1 MKTYKPVRI
10 VFAAI
15 MLITSQLAC
24 QTLLPVPATATASI
38 QMVTPTAANPT
49 AAVATSAAPEFSD
62 DEIKK
67 GIQQSLDIYAEALT
81 HNKPEMLEQI
91 VDQENKPFRRIVSS
105 RFDEFQSSYL
115 GGQVDFQFSLIDI
128 TRRDFGFIIG
138 RFSTNS
144 GLEAQWPF
152 RYLNGT
158 WVISEPP
165 VEQLG
170 QPITTETEYFTFT
183 SYPWAA
189 DVNPSIIALMETA
202 RGNVEKV
209 LGKVPVEKANVEIMP
224 IYGLDPFSTMNAIAS
239 YSQGTTSTENR
250 IEIYTPNSFS
260 YSFYDPSLGW
270 DGELEQTLTHE
281 YTHMTH
287 ARSFGGAG
295 KLADWMS
302 EGLAE
307 YVAGAADDNSY
318 WACDAM
324 ASGTFIPI
332 LDETKDIYKQDL
344 MHMYGLE
351 ANFGL
356 SYDFATSLV
365 AFTVEEYGGL
375 DGFWKLA
382 NTFDKTSDFK
392 EAVQESFGISY
403 DEYNT
408 QWQAWLGTKC

>member
-1 MKTYKPVRI
+1 MNKSAGPI
-10 VFAAI
+10 LAAI
-15 MLITSQLAC
+15 MLIASQLAC
-24 QTLLPVPATATASI
+24 QTLFPRPATATATLGV
-38 QMVTPTAANPT
+38 VTPNAVIPT
-49 AAVATSAAPEFSD
+49 VAVAATPEFSD
-62 DEIKK
+62 DEIKT
-67 GIQQSLDIYAEALT
+67 GIQQSLDTYSEALT
-81 HNKPEMLEQI
+81 HNKPELLEQI
-91 VDQENKPFRRIVSS
+91 VDQENKPFRRIVRS
-105 RFDEFQSSYL
+105 RFDEFQGSYL
-115 GGQVDFQFSLIDI
+115 GGQIEFEFSVIDI
-128 TRRDFGFIIG
+128 TRRDFGFVIAH
-138 RFSTNS
+138 FTTDS

-158 WVISEPP
+158 WVISEPS

-170 QPITTETEYFTFT
+170 QPITTETEHFTFT
-183 SYPWAA
+183 SYPWAE
-189 DVNPSIIALMETA
+189 DVNPLIIELMETA

-209 LGKVPVEKANVEIMP
+209 LGKVPDEKANVEIMP

-239 YSQGTTSTENR
+239 YSAGGAPSEDK

-260 YSFYDPSLGW
+260 YSYYDPSLGW
-270 DGELEQTLTHE
+270 EGELEQTLTHE

-287 ARSFGGAG
+287 ARSFDGAG

-324 ASGTFIPI
+324 KSGTFIPI

-344 MHMYGLE
+344 MHMYGLTE
-351 ANFGL
+351 NFGL
-356 SYDFATSLV
+356 SYDFATSLL

-382 NTFDKTSDFK
+382 NAFDKTSDFK
-392 EAVQESFGISY
+392 EAVRESFGISY
-403 DEYNT
+403 DEYNA
-408 QWQAWLGTKC
+408 QWQAWLKKKC